1 MEVKLSENMRE
12 EYSDIKIG
20 ILEVRSVI
28 NKRGDPRL
36 EEEKRRLEAFIRKNY
51 SDVKNLEVIKS
62 YNRFFKKYGKTY
74 PILYQIQSI
83 LNGRRLPSISAVV
96 EAMFMAELK
105 NMFLTAGHDLDS
117 LKGSLETKLTKG
129 TEKYVKINGKE
140 QRLKAGDIVTT
151 DAVGII
157 SSVIY
162 GPDHRTRVTE
172 NTRNHLFFSYF
183 PYGEDDIN
191 IKRHFRNILENI
203 RIFSDKE
210 LESEEI
216 KIFPRS

>member
-83 LNGRRLPSISAVV
+83 LSGRRLPSISAVV

>member
-12 EYSDIKIG
+12 EYSDIKVG